1 MLRTGDAATVR
12 VPTVWTAELDRIDD
26 ELFSTD
32 YLLPSQRRHDSV
44 LPELPTLRLPGW
56 ARADEVTVRLRPFP
70 SPGPTAPRYVT
81 VQGLFWRPGS
91 PGIAR
96 SSRIARDE
104 DGPAGYAV
112 MIGLV
117 ALFIVAAAGAAV
129 IVWWLA

>member
-1 MLRTGDAATVR
+1 
-12 VPTVWTAELDRIDD
+12 VPTVWTAELDRIED

-44 LPELPTLRLPGW
+44 LPELPTLRLPAR
-56 ARADEVTVRLRPFP
+56 ARADEATVRLRPHP
-70 SPGPTAPRYVT
+70 SPLPTAPRYVT
-81 VQGLFWRPGS
+81 VQGLFWRPAPER

-96 SSRIARDE
+96 SSRTARDE

-117 ALFIVAAAGAAV
+117 ALVIVAGAAV